1 MKYHMLSILFA
12 IFMVSC
18 SASEQAYTPS
28 FDPSQH
34 KGPQNGLQ
42 NQVLVLGTP
51 HLSGLP
57 DSFETDQL
65 IPLIDRL
72 ALWQPQ
78 IITIESISGP
88 QCEFMRNYPDRYK
101 GSVEAYCWN
110 PAPALTAT
118 DLNVAQATVET
129 ERLLAQWPE
138 NPKAADRRKLAALF
152 LASADRASALVQ
164 WLRLLESE
172 RHSGDGLDDTLV
184 ALLNTLI
191 TKQNENYQIAAPLAA
206 RLGLERL
213 YPIDDHTADDPVAD
227 EDKKAYGAAIEKA
240 WDNSATKKRLQ
251 SIEALYANLGLP
263 DGLLEI
269 YRTLNAPDQ
278 GLLVFKSDFGAALE
292 DPSPQAFGR
301 GYVGYWETRNLR
313 MTANIRD
320 VLGSKP
326 GSRALVIVGA
336 SHKAY
341 LESYLNQ
348 MHDMRIV
355 DAEKVLR

>member
-1 MKYHMLSILFA
+1 
-12 IFMVSC
+12 MVSC
-18 SASEQAYTPS
+18 APTEQGYTPS

-34 KGPQNGLQ
+34 KGPQYGLQ

-57 DSFETDQL
+57 DSFRIDELT
-65 IPLIDRL
+65 PLINRL
-72 ALWQPQ
+72 AMWGPQ
-78 IITIESISGP
+78 IITIESISGQ
-88 QCEFMRNYPDRYK
+88 QCEFMRNYPDQYK
-101 GSVEAYCWN
+101 DNVEAYCWD
-110 PAPALTAT
+110 ATPALTAT
-118 DLNVAQATVET
+118 GLNVAQATAET
-129 ERLLAQWPE
+129 EQLLAQWPE
-138 NPKAADRRKLAALF
+138 NPKAADRRNLAALF

-164 WLRLLESE
+164 WLRLPENE
-172 RHSGDGLDDTLV
+172 RYSGDGLDDTLV
-184 ALLNTLI
+184 ALLNALT

-213 YPIDDHTADDPVAD
+213 YPIDDHTAGFVYAD
-227 EDKKAYGAAIEKA
+227 EEAYGAAIMKA
-240 WDNSATKKRLQ
+240 WDNPALQKRKE
-251 SIEALYANLGLP
+251 IGKALYANLGTT

-269 YRTLNAPDQ
+269 YRSFNAPKMA
-278 GLLVFKSDFGAALE
+278 LLIFESDFGAALE

-301 GYVGYWETRNLR
+301 GYVTYWETRNLR
-313 MTANIRD
+313 MAANIRD
-320 VLGSKP
+320 VFGGKP
-326 GSRALVIVGA
+326 GSRALVIIGA